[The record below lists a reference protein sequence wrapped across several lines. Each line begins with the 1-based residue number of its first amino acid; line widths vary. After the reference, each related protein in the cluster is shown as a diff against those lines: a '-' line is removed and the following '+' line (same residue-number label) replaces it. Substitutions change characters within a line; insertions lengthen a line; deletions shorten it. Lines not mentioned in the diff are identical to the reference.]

1 MENLMKTTSRA
12 LIAGTLLAIAGLAY
26 AETDGNS
33 SGTTLS
39 NRVDPSQ
46 MTTAPEG
53 ATPDVSTQRDSE
65 FNRSRNGMYNRS
77 SATTRYPADPSQMT
91 THPSGA
97 TPSGGTYGNRD

>member
-12 LIAGTLLAIAGLAY
+12 IIAAAVLATAGLAY

-65 FNRSRNGMYNRS
+65 FNRSRNAMYNR
-77 SATTRYPADPSQMT
+77 TTRHPADPSQMN

-97 TPSGGTYGNRD
+97 TPSGGTYDNRD

>member
-1 MENLMKTTSRA
+1 MKTTSRA
-12 LIAGTLLAIAGLAY
+12 IIAAAVLATAGLAY

-33 SGTTLS
+33 SGTALS

-46 MTTAPEG
+46 MSTAPEG

-65 FNRSRNGMYNRS
+65 FNRSENAMYNRS
-77 SATTRYPADPSQMT
+77 RATTRYPADPSQMN

-97 TPSGGTYGNRD
+97 TPSRGTSDNRD